1 MALVTIETMD
11 DAEADMIKDMMA
23 SLDFRT
29 TVKIEYE
36 DEESW

>member
-11 DAEADMIKDMMA
+11 DAEADMIKDMME